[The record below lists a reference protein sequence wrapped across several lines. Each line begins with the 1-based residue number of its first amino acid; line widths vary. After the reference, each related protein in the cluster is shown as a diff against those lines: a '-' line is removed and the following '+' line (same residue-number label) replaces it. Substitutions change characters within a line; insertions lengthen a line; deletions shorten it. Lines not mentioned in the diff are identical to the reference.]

1 MNYLLKQTY
10 FGQFR
15 NIKTISVIIS
25 LSIFSSL
32 FSLVI
37 PIAVQILVNYMIFGR
52 MLYPIVFLS
61 TIIFFVFIAYGMV
74 NVFQE
79 WMIEVFQQRMFVD
92 FSLDFSQKL
101 NRFKLSFFL
110 NYNSSEL
117 INKFFEI
124 TNIQKTLTAILIYG
138 TTLIFQMF
146 MGLALLGSYHPAFIF
161 YDVLLV
167 FGLYISIKAFL
178 KPAIKSS
185 IELCQQKHH
194 VGSWLESIQ
203 KNFEFFKF
211 SHFESFFMKKTD
223 ELLVHYLKIRN
234 QFFKFSIRQ
243 QMGLFF
249 VGALATSTILLLGGY
264 LVIHDSLSLGQLIAS
279 ELILGG
285 LMYTLKN
292 LINILDNF
300 YNLVSSV
307 DKVEKII
314 HPQSHDLE
322 VVKEQHFLDHH
333 CLNLEFEYQ
342 NQKCAIPENSLQLLV
357 FKQMRQSDEFV
368 NGLFGFKNTELFQ
381 FYIDHL
387 LYQLPDLIA
396 LREMSLL
403 INIQDFFVGSIYEN
417 LTLNQTHVSHEEVY
431 DMLKNVGLTQKI
443 HTFGKGI
450 HERIYMWDKV
460 FDDIE
465 LVWLL
470 VIRLKIV
477 NPRLAVLNHILDAF
491 DDTQIEQLVKDLKML
506 KQTTILVLSHQSRL
520 VKFFNLIAEL

>member
-92 FSLDFSQKL
+92 FSLDFSKKL

-138 TTLIFQMF
+138 TTLIFQML
-146 MGLALLGSYHPAFIF
+146 MGLALLGSYHPAFIL
-161 YDVLLV
+161 YDVLLIL
-167 FGLYISIKAFL
+167 GLYISIKVYL
-178 KPAIKSS
+178 KPAVKSS

-203 KNFEFFKF
+203 KNFELFKF
-211 SHFESFFMKKTD
+211 SDFESFFMEKTD
-223 ELLVHYLKIRN
+223 KLLVHYLKIRN
-234 QFFKFSIRQ
+234 QFFKYSIRQ
-243 QMGLFF
+243 QMGLFL
-249 VGALATSTILLLGGY
+249 VGALATSTLLLLGGY

-300 YNLVSSV
+300 YNLVGSV

-322 VVKEQHFLDHH
+322 VVKKQHFLNHH
-333 CLNLEFEYQ
+333 CLNLEFDYH
-342 NQKCAIPENSLQLLV
+342 NQKYQIPENSLQLLV

-368 NGLFGFKNTELFQ
+368 NGLFGFKETKLFQ

-387 LYQLPDLIA
+387 NYQMPDLIA

-417 LTLNQTHVSHEEVY
+417 LTLNQTHVSHEAVY
-431 DMLKNVGLTQKI
+431 EMLKDVGLTQKL
-443 HTFGKGI
+443 HAFGKGI
-450 HERIYMWDKV
+450 HERIYMWDKA
-460 FDDIE
+460 FDDVE

-470 VIRLKIV
+470 MIRLKIV
-477 NPRLAVLNHILDAF
+477 NPRLAVLNHILDPL
-491 DDTQIEQLVKDLKML
+491 DDEQIEEVVNDLKTL
-506 KQTTILVLSHQSRL
+506 TNTTILVLSNQSRFNQ
-520 VKFFNLIAEL
+520 FFNQMAEL

>member
-15 NIKTISVIIS
+15 NIKTISIIIS

-61 TIIFFVFIAYGMV
+61 TIIFFVFIAYGLV
-74 NVFQE
+74 NIFQE

-92 FSLDFSQKL
+92 FSLDFSKKL

-138 TTLIFQMF
+138 TTLIFQML
-146 MGLALLGSYHPAFIF
+146 MGLALLASYHPAFIL
-161 YDVLLV
+161 YDGLLV
-167 FGLYISIKAFL
+167 FGLYVSIKAFL
-178 KPAIKSS
+178 KPAVNSS

-211 SHFESFFMKKTD
+211 SHFDHFFMEKTD
-223 ELLVHYLKIRN
+223 ELLIHYLQIRN

-249 VGALATSTILLLGGY
+249 VGALATSTLLLLGGY

-314 HPQSHDLE
+314 HPQSSDLE
-322 VVKEQHFLDHH
+322 VVKEHHFLDHH
-333 CLNLEFEYQ
+333 CLALEFDYQ
-342 NQKCAIPENSLQLLV
+342 NQKYKIPENSLQLLV
-357 FKQMRQSDEFV
+357 FKHMRQSDEFV
-368 NGLFGFKNTELFQ
+368 NGLFGFKETVLFQ

-387 LYQLPDLIA
+387 SYQLPDLIA
-396 LREMSLL
+396 LRDMSLF
-403 INIQDFFVGSIYEN
+403 INLHDFFVGSIYEN
-417 LTLNQTHVSHEEVY
+417 LTLNHTHVSHQAVY
-431 DMLKNVGLTQKI
+431 EMLKDVGLTQKV
-443 HTFGKGI
+443 HVLSKGI

-460 FDDIE
+460 FDDFE
-465 LVWLL
+465 LVCLL
-470 VIRLKIV
+470 MIRLKIV
-477 NPRLAVLNHILDAF
+477 NPRLAVLNHILDGL
-491 DDTQIEQLVKDLKML
+491 DDEQIEEVVNDLKTFQ
-506 KQTTILVLSHQSRL
+506 QTTILVLSNQSRL
-520 VKFFNLIAEL
+520 IKFFNQMAEL

>member
-15 NIKTISVIIS
+15 NIRTISVIIS
-25 LSIFSSL
+25 LSILSSL

-37 PIAVQILVNYMIFGR
+37 PVAVQILVNYMIFGR

-61 TIIFFVFIAYGMV
+61 TIIFFVFIAYGLV
-74 NVFQE
+74 NIFQE

-92 FSLDFSQKL
+92 FSLDFSKKL

-146 MGLALLGSYHPAFIF
+146 MGLALLGSYHPAFIL
-161 YDVLLV
+161 YDGLLV
-167 FGLYISIKAFL
+167 LGLYISIKAFL

-185 IELCQQKHH
+185 IKLCQQKHE

-211 SHFESFFMKKTD
+211 SHFENFFMDKTD

-234 QFFKFSIRQ
+234 QFFKFTIRQ

-249 VGALATSTILLLGGY
+249 VGALATSTLLLLGGY

-300 YNLVSSV
+300 YNLISSV

-314 HPQSHDLE
+314 HPQLDDLE
-322 VVKEQHFLDHH
+322 EVKEQHFLEHH
-333 CLNLEFEYQ
+333 KLNIEFDYQ
-342 NQKCAIPENSLQLLV
+342 NKKYQISENSLQLLV
-357 FKQMRQSDEFV
+357 FRYMRLSDEFV
-368 NGLFGFKNTELFQ
+368 NGLFGFKETKLFQ
-381 FYIDHL
+381 FNIDHL
-387 LYQLPDLIA
+387 HYQLPDLIA

-417 LTLNQTHVSHEEVY
+417 LTLNHTHVSPETVY
-431 DMLKNVGLTQKI
+431 EMLKNVGLTQKL
-443 HTFGKGI
+443 HTLRKGI
-450 HERIYMWDKV
+450 HERIYMWDKA
-460 FDDIE
+460 FDDVE

-470 VIRLKIV
+470 IIRLKIV
-477 NPRLAVLNHILDAF
+477 CPRFVVLNHILDAL
-491 DDTQIEQLVKDLKML
+491 DDEQIKEVVDDLKML
-506 KQTTILVLSHQSRL
+506 KQTTILVLSNQSRL
-520 VKFFNLIAEL
+520 VKFFNQKAEL